1 MQVKEEREG
10 DALILCLQGRLDSAN
25 AKALE
30 AALLAPVQAGEKLV
44 VLDLSAL
51 DYISSAGLR
60 VVLIAAKQQKAKQG
74 RFALCGLRD
83 EIREVFEISG
93 FAKILDIRP
102 TRKEILAS

>member
-25 AKALE
+25 AKAFE

-44 VLDLSAL
+44 VLDLAML
-51 DYISSAGLR
+51 EYISSAGLR
-60 VVLIAAKQQKAKQG
+60 VILIAAKQQKARQA
-74 RFALCGLRD
+74 RFALCGLRN

-102 TRKEILAS
+102 SRKEVIAS

>member
-44 VLDLSAL
+44 VLDLSTL

-102 TRKEILAS
+102 TRKEILAP

>member
-30 AALLAPVQAGEKLV
+30 GALLAPVQAGEKLV